1 MTAWPTLFVFR
12 SDKSADLGGFSHES
26 KGARLPA
33 KLGPWAGIGVIRPDQ
48 TPPHG
53 LPRKAIETGIAATGY
68 QLFRHKNPDSPKS

>member
-12 SDKSADLGGFSHES
+12 SGKLEDLGGFSHEP

-33 KLGPWAGIGVIRPDQ
+33 KLGPWDGVGVVRPDQ

-53 LPRKAIETGIAATGY
+53 LARSAIESGIAVAGY
-68 QLFRHKNPDSPKS
+68 QLFRKKKS